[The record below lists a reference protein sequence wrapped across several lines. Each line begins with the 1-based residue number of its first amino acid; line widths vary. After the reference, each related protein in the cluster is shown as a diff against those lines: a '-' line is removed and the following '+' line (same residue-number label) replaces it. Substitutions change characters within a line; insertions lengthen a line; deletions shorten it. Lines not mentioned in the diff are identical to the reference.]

1 MAERD
6 LDRYLEGLGID
17 VDGERRGAAAGRRD
31 RAADGDLIAEEG
43 HRAGADPDDEGER
56 DRAEAEDGG
65 EGRQDGAIP
74 RRRRGSG
81 PRARTRDAGP
91 RRRRDRLRA
100 RARRGGL
107 GGVVPDD
114 LAADQRAETF
124 IVQLLLYLDPT
135 YAVDVT
141 IDHDGTVHI
150 DVHGGDAGRLIGK
163 GGRTLAA
170 LEFLTNA
177 VVNKV
182 EGEPPVRVNVD
193 VGGYK
198 RRRDERL
205 RIVAQRA
212 AARVRKSGMA
222 VELEPMSAAERR
234 VVHMELADDP
244 AVESESTGEGRDRR
258 VVVYPVG
265 DGA

>member
-6 LDRYLEGLGID
+6 LDRYLEGIGID
-17 VDGERRGAAAGRRD
+17 IDGEQEARRPL
-31 RAADGDLIAEEG
+31 GDAIAPDEV
-43 HRAGADPDDEGER
+43 PDDAGL
-56 DRAEAEDGG
+56 D
-65 EGRQDGAIP
+65 
-74 RRRRGSG
+74 
-81 PRARTRDAGP
+81 DAGLDDAGLDVASDLGDADDAVLLDDDDLP
-91 RRRRDRLRA
+91 VDEDEGDAWGDDDIDFERA
-100 RARRGGL
+100 MAGVGL
-107 GGVVPDD
+107 GGVVPAD

-124 IVQLLLYLDPT
+124 LVQLLLYLDPT

-141 IDHDGTVHI
+141 IDHDGSVHA

-182 EGEPPVRVNVD
+182 EGELPVRVNVD

-205 RIVAQRA
+205 RVVAQRA
-212 AARVRKSGMA
+212 SARVRKSGMA

>member
-6 LDRYLEGLGID
+6 LDRYLEGIGIDIDGEQEARRPLGDAIAPDEGRDDAGADGAGLDDAGID
-17 VDGERRGAAAGRRD
+17 VG
-31 RAADGDLIAEEG
+31 GDLDDADEAVLLDDDGLLVGEDASDAWGDDIDFE
-43 HRAGADPDDEGER
+43 RAM
-56 DRAEAEDGG
+56 
-65 EGRQDGAIP
+65 
-74 RRRRGSG
+74 
-81 PRARTRDAGP
+81 AGV
-91 RRRRDRLRA
+91 
-100 RARRGGL
+100 GL

-124 IVQLLLYLDPT
+124 LVQLLLYLDPT

-141 IDHDGTVHI
+141 IDHDGSVHA

-170 LEFLTNA
+170 LEFLANA

-182 EGEPPVRVNVD
+182 EGETPVRVNVD

-212 AARVRKSGMA
+212 AARVRKSGLA

-234 VVHMELADDP
+234 VVHMALADDP

>member
-17 VDGERRGAAAGRRD
+17 VDGDDEPAPPPLRDTDPGDDRAYGEGADDGLGTDDGDDGGDDTVDDAGDDPGARVGPSPAGAAGD
-31 RAADGDLIAEEG
+31 RWADEDGDIDFELAL
-43 HRAGADPDDEGER
+43 AGV
-56 DRAEAEDGG
+56 
-65 EGRQDGAIP
+65 
-74 RRRRGSG
+74 
-81 PRARTRDAGP
+81 
-91 RRRRDRLRA
+91 
-100 RARRGGL
+100 GL

-114 LAADQRAETF
+114 LAPDQRAETF
-124 IVQLLLYLDPT
+124 LVQLLLYLDPT
-135 YAVDVT
+135 YAVDVAV
-141 IDHDGTVHI
+141 DPDGTVHV

-193 VGGYK
+193 IGGYK

-205 RIVAQRA
+205 RQVAQRA
-212 AARVRKSGMA
+212 AARVRKTGMPFG
-222 VELEPMSAAERR
+222 LDPMSAAERR
-234 VVHMELADDP
+234 VVHVELADDP
-244 AVESESTGEGRDRR
+244 GVMSESTGEGRDRR
-258 VVVYPVG
+258 VVIHPAAG
-265 DGA
+265 LD

>member
-6 LDRYLEGLGID
+6 LDRYLEGIGID
-17 VDGERRGAAAGRRD
+17 I
-31 RAADGDLIAEEG
+31 DGDQDAPRPLGEDAPANEAPG
-43 HRAGADPDDEGER
+43 DADAGFDPDD
-56 DRAEAEDGG
+56 A
-65 EGRQDGAIP
+65 DGAAVLDGESDAIAP
-74 RRRRGSG
+74 EDDHDAWVQDDDIDFE
-81 PRARTRDAGP
+81 RAMAGV
-91 RRRRDRLRA
+91 
-100 RARRGGL
+100 GL

-124 IVQLLLYLDPT
+124 LVQLLLYLDPT

-141 IDHDGTVHI
+141 IDHDGSVHA

-170 LEFLTNA
+170 LEFLANA

-182 EGEPPVRVNVD
+182 EGEAPVRVNVD

-205 RIVAQRA
+205 RVVAQRA
-212 AARVRKSGMA
+212 AARVRKSGMP

-234 VVHMELADDP
+234 VVHMALADDP
-244 AVESESTGEGRDRR
+244 AVESESSGDGRDRR
-258 VVVYPVG
+258 VVVYPAG

>member
-17 VDGERRGAAAGRRD
+17 VDGDEAAPPERGGHDHDADELVHEQGADHDDGIDADDLLGEDALDGAGSGGGSAVHTDGAGARVGAARD
-31 RAADGDLIAEEG
+31 RWADDDEIDFERAL
-43 HRAGADPDDEGER
+43 AGA
-56 DRAEAEDGG
+56 
-65 EGRQDGAIP
+65 
-74 RRRRGSG
+74 
-81 PRARTRDAGP
+81 
-91 RRRRDRLRA
+91 
-100 RARRGGL
+100 GL

-114 LAADQRAETF
+114 LAPDQRAETF
-124 IVQLLLYLDPT
+124 LVQLLLYLDPT
-135 YAVDVT
+135 YAVDVSVE
-141 IDHDGTVHI
+141 HDGTVHI

-193 VGGYK
+193 IGGYK

-205 RIVAQRA
+205 RQVAQRA
-212 AARVRKSGMA
+212 AARVRKTGMP

-234 VVHMELADDP
+234 VVHVELADDP
-244 AVESESTGEGRDRR
+244 AVTSESAGEGRDRR
-258 VVVYPVG
+258 VVIHPAADHG
-265 DGA
+265 

>member
-6 LDRYLEGLGID
+6 LDRYLEGIGID
-17 VDGERRGAAAGRRD
+17 IDGEQEARRPL
-31 RAADGDLIAEEG
+31 GDAIASDEV
-43 HRAGADPDDEGER
+43 PDDAGLDVGSDLDDADDAVLLDADDDDAVLLADDDLPVDEGDAWGDDDIDFER
-56 DRAEAEDGG
+56 AM
-65 EGRQDGAIP
+65 
-74 RRRRGSG
+74 
-81 PRARTRDAGP
+81 AGV
-91 RRRRDRLRA
+91 
-100 RARRGGL
+100 GL

-124 IVQLLLYLDPT
+124 LVQLLLYLDPT

-141 IDHDGTVHI
+141 VDHDGTVHA

-170 LEFLTNA
+170 LEFLANA

-182 EGEPPVRVNVD
+182 EGELPVRVNVD

-205 RIVAQRA
+205 RVVAQRA
-212 AARVRKSGMA
+212 AARVRKSGLA

-234 VVHMELADDP
+234 VVHMELAEDP

>member
-6 LDRYLEGLGID
+6 LDRYLEGIGIDIDGEQEARRPLGDAIAPDEGRDDAGADGAGLDDAGID
-17 VDGERRGAAAGRRD
+17 VG
-31 RAADGDLIAEEG
+31 GDLDDAEEAVLLDDDG
-43 HRAGADPDDEGER
+43 LLVGEDASDAWGDDIDFERAM
-56 DRAEAEDGG
+56 
-65 EGRQDGAIP
+65 
-74 RRRRGSG
+74 
-81 PRARTRDAGP
+81 AGV
-91 RRRRDRLRA
+91 
-100 RARRGGL
+100 GL

-124 IVQLLLYLDPT
+124 LVQLLLYLDPT

-141 IDHDGTVHI
+141 IDHDGSVHA

-170 LEFLTNA
+170 LEFLANA

-182 EGEPPVRVNVD
+182 EGETPVRVNVD

-212 AARVRKSGMA
+212 AARVRKSGLA

-234 VVHMELADDP
+234 VVHMALADDP